1 MLNFIHDFNKRIIS
15 FDDKRGLIFIQL
27 KNKFS
32 SHYDETDDFK
42 VWQPNE
48 TS

>member
-1 MLNFIHDFNKRIIS
+1 MLNFIRDFNKRIIS
-15 FDDKRGLIFIQL
+15 FDDKRGLSFIQL

-32 SHYDETDDFK
+32 SHDETDDFK